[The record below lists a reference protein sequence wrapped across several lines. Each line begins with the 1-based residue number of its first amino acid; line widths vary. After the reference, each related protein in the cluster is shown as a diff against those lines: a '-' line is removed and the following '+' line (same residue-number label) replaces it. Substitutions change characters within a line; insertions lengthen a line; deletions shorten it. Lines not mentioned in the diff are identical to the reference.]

1 MLSLSAPAYD
11 PNGALLI
18 RGRIDNPYQG
28 QRRGS
33 ITATLDGASS
43 VYDAGYS
50 ISDQTLSLTLK
61 YPPAALLT
69 QLQYLT
75 AYYGQVI
82 ATCETGA
89 YRAILSF
96 AQRNALLTLQL
107 RLIRRLDA

>member
-1 MLSLSAPAYD
+1 MLSLSATAYD

-18 RGRIDNPYQG
+18 RGRISNPYQG

-33 ITATLDGASS
+33 VTATLDGESS

-50 ISDQTLSLTLK
+50 VSDQTLSLTLK
-61 YPPAALLT
+61 YPAKLMLT
-69 QLQYLT
+69 QLQYLV

-89 YRAILSF
+89 YRAVLTF
-96 AQRNALLTLQL
+96 AQRNEILTVQL